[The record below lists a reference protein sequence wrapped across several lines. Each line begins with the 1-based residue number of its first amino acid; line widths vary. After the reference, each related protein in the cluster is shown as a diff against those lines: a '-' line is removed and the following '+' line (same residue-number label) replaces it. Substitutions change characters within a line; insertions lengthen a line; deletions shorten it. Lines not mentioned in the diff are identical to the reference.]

1 MCLHECS
8 LYFSARPA
16 QHCRRVL
23 LPVSGEDQERESVT
37 SVRAVLLPP
46 GCACRWRS
54 AASLS
59 LWAKLSEWVHASLV
73 PSCSLV
79 SQHGERWGT
88 SERLETRLDAVYMQ
102 HAFYSVVVHSSSY
115 YSVKVVCIID
125 SQFWFCGNSNNSAH
139 HVITNFTM
147 KQFFMPFQKTHHKSS
162 SCYLQ
167 KLKSP
172 FGRWLCL
179 SSQLADP
186 ERNRHQFLSTDEL
199 DNISNLL
206 SSASEGCLNP
216 VRYVDNLLS
225 SVSDVGLNPVSQVCG

>member
-1 MCLHECS
+1 MFALFLCQARTALPRSSSANVWRRSRVGISHFRPGCPPPTWLCLPTKECS
-8 LYFSARPA
+8 KPFTLGQA
-16 QHCRRVL
+16 Q
-23 LPVSGEDQERESVT
+23 
-37 SVRAVLLPP
+37 
-46 GCACRWRS
+46 
-54 AASLS
+54 
-59 LWAKLSEWVHASLV
+59 WVHASLV

-88 SERLETRLDAVYMQ
+88 SERLETRLDAVCMQ

-125 SQFWFCGNSNNSAH
+125 SQFWFCGNSNNSVH
-139 HVITNFTM
+139 HVITM

-179 SSQLADP
+179 SSQLTDP

-216 VRYVDNLLS
+216 VRYVDNLLR
-225 SVSDVGLNPVSQVCG
+225 G